1 MIMRDKISLKNILDT
16 KNIYLVVSHD
26 SPDGDAIGSV
36 LAFGKALENLNK
48 EYRVYIGDNI
58 PDKYSFLSGADKI
71 ITSEDNIDITPQ
83 VTLALDCG
91 DVNRLKLEKDIFL
104 NFIINIDH
112 HVSNNYF
119 GHINIVDSKACATG
133 EVLYDLFIDLGIQI
147 DIDIAS
153 ALYTAILTDTGC
165 FRFSNTTPNSHIIA
179 SELIKKG
186 INTQKITREIYE
198 KRSIENLKILGK
210 ALDNLQVSEN
220 GKYAWS
226 FITRE
231 MISNANAKDSDIE
244 GIINYIREIKGV
256 EVGILLKETA
266 NSTVKVGLRSNEFI
280 DVSEL
285 ANYFSGGGHK
295 RAAGCEISGSIDE
308 VADLVFG
315 KIENIYKS
323 KGECI

>member
-1 MIMRDKISLKNILDT
+1 MRGKKSLKHILNI
-16 KNIYLVVSHD
+16 KNSYLVVSHD

-58 PDKYSFLSGADKI
+58 PDKYIFLHGADKI
-71 ITSEDNIDITPQ
+71 ITSEDNIDIIPQ

-91 DVNRLKLEKDIFL
+91 DLNRLKLENEIYL
-104 NFIINIDH
+104 NFIITIDH

-119 GHINIVDSKACATG
+119 GHINIVDPKACATG
-133 EVLYDLFIDLGIQI
+133 EILYNLFKNLDIKI
-147 DIDIAS
+147 DIDMAS

-186 INTQKITREIYE
+186 VSVQKITREIYE

-210 ALDNLQVSEN
+210 ALDNLQVSDN

-231 MISNANAKDSDIE
+231 MIRETNAKESDLE
-244 GIINYIREIKGV
+244 GIINYIREINGV
-256 EVGILLKETA
+256 EVGILFNETS
-266 NSTVKVGLRSNEFI
+266 NSSVKVGFRSNEFV

-295 RAAGCEISGSIDE
+295 RAAGCKISGRLDD
-308 VADLVFG
+308 VADLVIK
-315 KIENIYKS
+315 KIENIFKS
-323 KGECI
+323 KGD